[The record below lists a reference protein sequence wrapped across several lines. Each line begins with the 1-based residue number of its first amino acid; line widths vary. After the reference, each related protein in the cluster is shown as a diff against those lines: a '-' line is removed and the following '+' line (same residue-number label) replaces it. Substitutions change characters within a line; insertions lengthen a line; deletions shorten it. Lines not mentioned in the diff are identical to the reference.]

1 MICEKCGKRCET
13 YVPMDDEPSICG
25 PCCRKSSSP
34 QSTCSVVLTVE
45 IGEDGKCTD
54 KGKSDI
60 AEFLEKY
67 LPQNDQVEFQEG
79 SAAE

>member
-1 MICEKCGKRCET
+1 
-13 YVPMDDEPSICG
+13 
-25 PCCRKSSSP
+25 
-34 QSTCSVVLTVE
+34 VVLTVE